1 MEKRLSFRANA
12 LYNTAGTLF
21 YSFSLWVIV
30 VVVARFFA
38 SYDTAGIFQ
47 LAISVTNIFFAVS
60 TYNMRTF
67 QVSDTKAVYSAGEY
81 LGMRFVTGGL
91 SLVLCVLYAIFSGYS
106 LRVIACISVYMIF
119 KLNETMADVYHAV
132 DQKADRMD
140 YVGISHLLRGIVTL
154 VSFVLSLWVS
164 HDLLI
169 ALAVMA
175 AAVNLTM
182 LLYDVPRSARLDDI
196 RPRFPFRRIGRLLL
210 LCLPAVIASSSYAA
224 VVTVPRQV
232 LEKLAGEALLGAYG
246 TVATPLVV
254 VQVLA
259 TGIFNPLLN
268 GFAEDCEKKNGRHLL
283 QTVLKAL
290 AGLLIFALIAFAGA
304 YALGEPILVLL
315 CGEAIRPYVSLMY
328 PILATTLLYAAGWL
342 AVNLLIVLRR
352 LKTLMGISLIAL
364 CCSALLSAPLIRAF
378 GADGVSYTVILCY
391 VLHGLLCL
399 PAIIAAFRKKE
410 ER

>member
-12 LYNTAGTLF
+12 LYNTVGTLF
-21 YSFSLWVIV
+21 YSFSLWVTV
-30 VVVARFFA
+30 VVVARFFS

-47 LAISVTNIFFAVS
+47 LAISVSNIFFAVS

-67 QVSDTKAVYSAGEY
+67 QVSDTENAYSAGEY

-91 SLVLCVLYAIFSGYS
+91 SLLLCVLYAIFSGYS
-106 LRVIACISVYMIF
+106 LRVVACIGVYMIF

-140 YVGISHLLRGIVTL
+140 YVGISHLLRGLVTL
-154 VSFVLSLWVS
+154 ISFVLSLWIS

-182 LLYDVPRSARLDDI
+182 LLYDVPHSARLDAV
-196 RPRFPFRRIGRLLL
+196 RPVFSFKRIGRLLL

-268 GFAEDCEKKNGRHLL
+268 GFAEDCKKKDGRHLL
-283 QTVLKAL
+283 KTVGKAL
-290 AGLLIFALIAFAGA
+290 AGLLIFALLAFTGA
-304 YALGEPILVLL
+304 YFLGEPVLVLL

-328 PILATTLLYAAGWL
+328 PILATTLLYAAGWI

-352 LKTLMGISLIAL
+352 LKTLMVISLIAL
-364 CCSALLSAPLIRAF
+364 LFSALLSSPLIRAF
-378 GADGVSYTVILCY
+378 GADGVSYTVIICY
-391 VLHGLLCL
+391 ALHGLLGAL
-399 PAIIAAFRKKE
+399 TVLTEFHQKKE
-410 ER
+410 I